1 VKKNFLNYVPR
12 RQYSLALCLQVLEH
26 VQDPHAFAQK
36 LFATA
41 GSVIISVPYLWPEKS
56 TRGHIHDMIDEKT
69 LEQWAGRPASYSY
82 LVQEPFSAPASAKS
96 RRLIAYYHDPSKP
109 FSLQAANRALAT
121 RFSRSATIEMVTP
134 PSAAPEA

>member
-1 VKKNFLNYVPR
+1 
-12 RQYSLALCLQVLEH
+12 VLEH

-36 LFATA
+36 LFTTA

-82 LVQEPFSAPASAKS
+82 IVQEPFSAPASAKA
-96 RRLIAYYHDPSKP
+96 RRLIAYHHDPSEP
-109 FSLQAANRALAT
+109 FSLQAANRALAS
-121 RFSRSATIEMVTP
+121 RFSRATATGKATP
-134 PSAAPEA
+134 PSPAPET